1 MSTTTTTT
9 QTAPSTRGKGGRR
22 NNRGRGGNRAKNQD
36 PAPPAAV
43 EPDREDKADSVASD
57 APTVEEAVC
66 WICAEP
72 VKYYSVSQCNH
83 RTCHVCSL
91 RLRALYKKLDCTFC
105 KEPQSTVIFTTSEDA
120 NYLSFTPETIPFK
133 DERLAIFFETKEMM
147 EDTLILLRF
156 NCPDADCDFIAKGW
170 ADLKL
175 HVRATHNK
183 LMCDLCLR
191 SKKVFAH
198 EHALYAYPQLVAH
211 LPSMNH
217 RMKSLPDQIEG
228 GIHPLCEFCRE
239 CFFGDDEL
247 FSHMRER
254 HEECFL
260 CKRNSVRDQ
269 YFLNYERLENHFNTA
284 HHPCMQANC
293 QAQKFVVFNTPLD
306 LKAHMVDE
314 HGADMS
320 SRDMK
325 DARRVNV
332 DFEDV
337 PIRRGGRRDREHE
350 REPPPRQQAP
360 PGPARRREGFGARLT
375 TNANPSTSSLPTPP
389 TQSRRA
395 SPSPPRD
402 PVDPALLQKH
412 NAFLARLQTFATN
425 PTTAVPAVKAAIRGY
440 RASETSAKDLIST
453 IWNVLDRSLEHT
465 ASLINAFVDLLDEDD
480 KKQDVLTSWKGFEV
494 EQRQQFPD
502 LVPTAV
508 GTGYAGITSGR
519 VLNAKHSTGSRSAQQ
534 SSRQVLDRVAR
545 AASSS
550 MTAPATP
557 AASQA
562 AKFPPLSSSS
572 QAPAFRQ
579 AQHKT
584 PWSAS
589 AANVAAAPPVIRS
602 VPGPKASGK
611 AAPPPKLNDAVF
623 PGLPSTG
630 ASRGPKPQIG
640 GNASLRNILGANGAP
655 KPTVWGAEGGRDVG
669 EGGSVESGGGGEVEK
684 KGKKGKG
691 KQKQTLFTLG
701 SFPT

>member
-9 QTAPSTRGKGGRR
+9 QTAPPTRGKGGRR
-22 NNRGRGGNRAKNQD
+22 NNRGRGANRAKNQD
-36 PAPPAAV
+36 PAPPPAV
-43 EPDREDKADSVASD
+43 EADGQDKAESVASE
-57 APTVEEAVC
+57 AQTVEDSVC

-72 VKYYSVSQCNH
+72 VKYHSVSQCNH
-83 RTCHVCSL
+83 RTCHVCAL
-91 RLRALYKKLDCTFC
+91 RLRALYKKTDCTFC

-120 NYLSFTPETIPFK
+120 NYLSFTPEATPFK
-133 DERLAIFFETKEMM
+133 DERLAILFETKEMM

-183 LMCDLCLR
+183 LMCDLCIR

-211 LPSMNH
+211 LPSMAH

-228 GIHPLCEFCRE
+228 GVHPLCEFCRE

-260 CKRNSVRDQ
+260 CKRNGVRDQ
-269 YFLNYERLENHFNTA
+269 YFQNYDRLENHFNTA
-284 HHPCMQANC
+284 HHPCMQASC

-325 DARRVNV
+325 DARRVTV

-360 PGPARRREGFGARLT
+360 PGPGRRREGFGARLT

-402 PVDPALLQKH
+402 PVDPAVLQKH

-425 PTTAVPAVKAAIRGY
+425 PLLR
-440 RASETSAKDLIST
+440 SAKDLIST

-465 ASLINAFVDLLDEDD
+465 ASLINAFVDILDEED
-480 KKQDVLTSWKGFEV
+480 KKHDVLTSWKGFEV

-534 SSRQVLDRVAR
+534 SSRQVLDRCSGATAR
-545 AASSS
+545 
-550 MTAPATP
+550 
-557 AASQA
+557 
-562 AKFPPLSSSS
+562 
-572 QAPAFRQ
+572 
-579 AQHKT
+579 
-584 PWSAS
+584 
-589 AANVAAAPPVIRS
+589 
-602 VPGPKASGK
+602 GK
-611 AAPPPKLNDAVF
+611 APPPPKLNDAVF

-640 GNASLRNILGANGAP
+640 GNASLRNILGANSAP
-655 KPTVWGAEGGRDVG
+655 KPTVWGAEGSRDVG
-669 EGGSVESGGGGEVEK
+669 EGDSVEPSGGGEVEK